1 MTDRQYE
8 LGTAELEVL
17 TLLWEHAPCTV
28 RQVHEHLHK
37 AGRRPAY
44 TTVLT
49 HLTRL
54 EQKGVAR
61 SNKAGIA
68 YVYRPT
74 VTRRRIRQSRLKALL
89 GQLYDGAAGP
99 LVLQLI
105 ETQKFSKEEV
115 EALQALIKQLD
126 SPARP
131 RRTTKR
137 NEDKAM

>member
-8 LGTAELEVL
+8 LGVAELEVL
-17 TLLWEHAPCTV
+17 TILWDHSPCTV
-28 RQVHEHLHK
+28 RQVLEHLHK

-54 EQKGVAR
+54 EQKDVAR

-74 VTRRRIRQSRLKALL
+74 VTRKRIRQSRLKALL

-99 LVLQLI
+99 LVLHLI
-105 ETQKFSKEEV
+105 ETQKFSQEEV
-115 EALQALIKQLD
+115 QALQALIKKLD
-126 SPARP
+126 KPAQS
-131 RRTTKR
+131 RRAPKHG
-137 NEDKAM
+137 ED

>member
-8 LGTAELEVL
+8 LGVAELEVL
-17 TLLWEHAPCTV
+17 TILWDRGPCTV
-28 RQVHEHLHK
+28 RQVLEHLHK
-37 AGRRPAY
+37 SGRRSAY

-74 VTRRRIRQSRLKALL
+74 VTRKRVRQSRLKALL

-115 EALQALIKQLD
+115 QALQALIKNLD
-126 SPARP
+126 KPAQS
-131 RRTTKR
+131 RRAPKHG
-137 NEDKAM
+137 ED

>member
-1 MTDRQYE
+1 MTDRQYD
-8 LGTAELEVL
+8 LGVAELEVL
-17 TLLWEHAPCTV
+17 TILWGFGPCTV
-28 RQVHEHLHK
+28 RQVLEHLHK

-74 VTRRRIRQSRLKALL
+74 VTRKRIRQSRLKALL

-115 EALQALIKQLD
+115 QALQALIKNLD
-126 SPARP
+126 KPAQS
-131 RRTTKR
+131 RRAPKHG
-137 NEDKAM
+137 ED

>member
-8 LGTAELEVL
+8 LGAAELEVL
-17 TLLWEHAPCTV
+17 TILWEHSPCTV
-28 RQVHEHLHK
+28 RQVLEHLHEV
-37 AGRRPAY
+37 GRRPAY

-74 VTRRRIRQSRLKALL
+74 SCNCDHDLQCPMQRFGKRTAHGVDNLRQK
-89 GQLYDGAAGP
+89 
-99 LVLQLI
+99 
-105 ETQKFSKEEV
+105 
-115 EALQALIKQLD
+115 
-126 SPARP
+126 
-131 RRTTKR
+131 
-137 NEDKAM
+137 